1 MSALQLRSS
10 CSPLLLMFP
19 RIGFASFPM
28 AHKPRTRG
36 RHSTPSARSAK
47 CVANPAPPPI
57 QFHRH
62 RPRAPSAAFRPGA
75 GALSL
80 SLPAAELGG
89 RAARKGPG
97 RPFEWWK
104 CVRLTL
110 SISLPPFPPLP
121 PSRVRPPS
129 ASVPRPVSASPTL
142 LRGSVAPTSPTKRDR
157 LRGCPASSSS
167 PPRR

>member
-10 CSPLLLMFP
+10 CSPRLP
-19 RIGFASFPM
+19 YVSSNRIRVVS
-28 AHKPRTRG
+28 RG
-36 RHSTPSARSAK
+36 PQTTD
-47 CVANPAPPPI
+47 
-57 QFHRH
+57 
-62 RPRAPSAAFRPGA
+62 PRAPPHAFNSPRNTRGKPRATPHSAPSPRTPRAALPAGEVESGA
-75 GALSL
+75 P
-80 SLPAAELGG
+80 LPAAEPGD

-129 ASVPRPVSASPTL
+129 ASVPRPVCLPNPSATL
-142 LRGSVAPTSPTKRDR
+142 TSPTKKDR